1 MDGAKNINRPMVAAF
16 IQNDL
21 SKKKITNSI
30 GPFQCLLMGLKFLP
44 AHLLCMFLD
53 VFFFDIN
60 GINVCDALINHVQ
73 PHSQYID
80 DDRSFF
86 FFVYIYIYI
95 DYRIIN
101 QSINQKKNKQIHTI
115 DDI

>member
-86 FFVYIYIYI
+86 FFVYIYIYRLPN
-95 DYRIIN
+95 Y
-101 QSINQKKNKQIHTI
+101 QSINQSEKKQTNTHYW
-115 DDI
+115 